1 MIIIDEF
8 GQKVIAPSIKG
19 RGVLVVLDVR
29 DAVNANGGIAN
40 W

>member
-1 MIIIDEF
+1 MIIIEEF
-8 GQKVIAPSIKG
+8 GQNVIAPSIKG
-19 RGVLVVLDVR
+19 SGVLLVLEVR